1 MPAGGGAANQPR
13 GGPANGFDGEVPTGL
28 RQFQTADSN
37 LESMTILS
45 RTLRILHIEDAE
57 SDVLLINYVLRQ
69 AGYTVH
75 SHRVQTELELKAAL
89 GEHTFD
95 LVLSDDSLPEF
106 DAPAAL
112 EILKNLAPEL
122 PFIVVSGKIG
132 EAQAVNLM
140 TLGAHDHVS
149 KDQLARLVPAVARE
163 LRHAENRARCREAEQ
178 ALQRQRD
185 QQIADLLKELEDV
198 RVALNE
204 HSLVVTT
211 DAQGRITYVNDK
223 FCAISKY
230 TREELLGRNH
240 RLLNSGFH
248 PREFFKEL
256 WATIT
261 QGKVWKGEIQNRRK
275 DGSLYWVDTTIVP
288 FVRADGTPFQ
298 YVAIRSDVTAHKL
311 AEQQLMLSNEQLEER
326 VRERSAEALRSY
338 SLLQAAINST
348 ADGLLVV
355 SRDGKVTGANQRF
368 FELWCIPEALAGTK
382 DDQRLLGYVLDQ
394 LHDPQAFLAKV
405 RELYDE
411 PERESF
417 DLVELQGGRTF
428 ERFSRPQILEG
439 KTVGRGWSFRDV
451 TDQRKAEA
459 AVRES
464 ERRFQRVVANISDAV
479 VVCDLSGRVLF
490 ANQRF
495 YDLFGF
501 KPEELTTVRL
511 EDYALKPYQ
520 AELVERH
527 QRRISGIEVS
537 ESFEYESRRT
547 DGRHIWLELRA
558 SNLIEDGQIK
568 GTQSLI
574 RDITERKQTERERTR
589 SQRLQ
594 SIGTLAGGIAHDL
607 NNAIAPIM
615 MSLEILKLAYPDE
628 PQTLSDIEVSAKRA
642 ADMVRQLLTFAKG
655 MEGKRVS
662 VQTNHLLRELVNIM
676 KSTFPKNIQFEV
688 KCDPDIPTVFG
699 DATQIHQVL
708 LNLCVNARDAMP
720 RGGKLLLE
728 TKLETVDAAFA
739 STVPQAKPGSY
750 VLICVTD
757 TGTGIPLEILDRIF
771 DPFFTTKSS
780 DKGTGLGLSTVLGIV
795 NGHGGFLRVHSEP
808 GKGASFSVYFPAE
821 QAAGAALTSPS
832 HPADDF
838 MGNGESI
845 LFVDDEAA
853 VRNIASTLLQRMNVL
868 PFTAD
873 DGVDGL
879 VKASEKRGNL
889 KGVITDMNM
898 PHMDG
903 LMFVRALRRILPDV
917 PVVVA
922 SGRLDD
928 DVAEEFKA
936 LGVTSRLDKPFTE
949 GQLKETM
956 KKLLVTKPHWTHG
969 RV

>member
-1 MPAGGGAANQPR
+1 MSQ
-13 GGPANGFDGEVPTGL
+13 
-28 RQFQTADSN
+28 
-37 LESMTILS
+37 
-45 RTLRILHIEDAE
+45 TLRILHIEDSE
-57 SDVLLINYVLRQ
+57 NDVSLINQALIK
-69 AGYTVH
+69 AGYSVRSTQ
-75 SHRVQTELELKAAL
+75 VQTAPEVKAAL
-89 GEHTFD
+89 NQEPFD
-95 LVLSDDSLPEF
+95 LVISDYSMPAF
-106 DAPAAL
+106 DATAAL
-112 EILKNLAPEL
+112 EILKTSSLDL
-122 PFIVVSGKIG
+122 PFIVVSGTIN
-132 EAQAVNLM
+132 EAEAVNLM
-140 TLGAHDHVS
+140 KAGAHDFLF
-149 KDQLARLVPAVARE
+149 KDQLARLAPAVARE
-163 LRHAENRARCREAEQ
+163 LLHAENRAKRREAEL
-178 ALQRQRD
+178 ALRQQRD
-185 QQIADLLKELEDV
+185 QQIVDLLKELEDV

-204 HSLVVTT
+204 HSLVAIT
-211 DAQGRITYVNDK
+211 DANGVFTYVNDK

-230 TREELLGRNH
+230 PREELLGKNH
-240 RLLNSGFH
+240 RLVNSGFH
-248 PREFFKEL
+248 TREFFQEL

-261 QGKVWKGEIQNRRK
+261 KGKVWKGEIQNRGK
-275 DGSLYWVDTTIVP
+275 DGSIYWVDTTIVP

-311 AEQQLMLSNEQLEER
+311 TEQQLMLSNEQLEER

-368 FELWCIPEALAGTK
+368 FELWCIPEILAGTK
-382 DDQRLLGYVLDQ
+382 DDERLLGYVLDQ
-394 LHDPQAFLAKV
+394 LHDPHAFLAKV
-405 RELYDE
+405 RELYEE

-428 ERFSRPQILEG
+428 ERYSRPQILEG
-439 KTVGRGWSFRDV
+439 KTVGRVWSFRDV
-451 TDQRKAEA
+451 SDQRKAEA

-464 ERRFQRVVANISDAV
+464 EKRFQRVVANISDAV
-479 VVCDLSGRVLF
+479 IVCDLSGRVLF
-490 ANQRF
+490 ANHRF

-501 KPEELTTVRL
+501 KPDELPTVRL
-511 EDYALKPYQ
+511 EDYALKKYK

-527 QRRISGIEVS
+527 QRRISGDEVS
-537 ESFEYESRRT
+537 ESYEYESLRP
-547 DGRHIWLELRA
+547 DGRHIWLELRV
-558 SNLIEDGQIK
+558 SNLIEDDQIK

-574 RDITERKQTERERTR
+574 RDITERKQVEQERTR

-615 MSLEILKLAYPDE
+615 MSLEILKLSYPDE

-720 RGGKLLLE
+720 RGGKLMLE
-728 TKLETVDAAFA
+728 TKLKGVDAAFA
-739 STVPQAKPGSY
+739 STVPQATPGNY

-757 TGTGIPLEILDRIF
+757 NGTGIPLEILDRIF

-808 GKGASFSVYFPAE
+808 GKGTSFSVYFPAE
-821 QAAGAALTSPS
+821 NAVGAALTSPS
-832 HPADDF
+832 NPAEDF
-838 MGNGESI
+838 FGNGESI

-853 VRNIASTLLQRMNVL
+853 VRNIASTLLQRMNVI

-903 LMFVRALRRILPDV
+903 LMFVRALRRILPDI

-949 GQLKETM
+949 GQLKETL
-956 KKLLVTKPHWTHG
+956 KNLLVAKPNWLQG
-969 RV
+969 RA